1 LELLVS
7 AAAMEVTVAVI
18 PFKDMAVSANKCT
31 KKSRPLLVGFLYADL
46 LAYSFIMK

>member
-7 AAAMEVTVAVI
+7 AAIEVTIAVI
-18 PFKDMAVSANKCT
+18 PFKDMVVSANKCI